1 MNLLAAL
8 LLLAPLPLRAESGRT
23 AAQTLQ
29 RPIGARPIGMGE
41 AFTAVEGG
49 VASLGYN
56 PGALARMERPE
67 FETTYTRGVIDD
79 HFSFLGYAHP
89 TKFGVVTAGFMYY
102 DAGSIGLNLSN
113 GTQRTVKAQQDLVGM
128 GGVSLKLGD
137 DLTAGATAKVF
148 RFELAEQARAGGL
161 AADLG
166 ALWRTPLSGLSL
178 GASLLNAG
186 PDVRFEHAGDPLP
199 MSGRAGA
206 AYRFSLAGSRWAR
219 DAGYGF
225 SDFLLTLDGVKTREQ
240 KAVVSTGF
248 EMGMP
253 LGLADHGAAA
263 IRVGYLFGRDLDSL
277 TLGFGLRQGRISF
290 DYALGVLKK
299 VGNAHHLSIGCYF

>member
-1 MNLLAAL
+1 MRVLAAL
-8 LLLAPLPLRAESGRT
+8 LLLAPLPLRAESGLT
-23 AAQTLQ
+23 SAQTLQ

-56 PGALARMERPE
+56 PGGLARLERPQ
-67 FETTYTRGVIDD
+67 FETTYTRGVIED

-89 TKFGVVTAGFMYY
+89 TDYGVVTAGFMYY
-102 DAGSIGLNLSN
+102 DAGSIGLNLSD
-113 GTQRTVKAQQDLVGM
+113 GTRRTVKAQQDLVGM
-128 GGVSLKLGD
+128 GGFSLKLAHS
-137 DLTAGATAKVF
+137 LAAGATVKVF

-166 ALWRTPLSGLSL
+166 ALWRTPLPGLSL

-199 MSGRAGA
+199 LSARAGA
-206 AYRFSLAGSRWAR
+206 AYRFSLSDTRWAR
-219 DAGYGF
+219 EAGYGF
-225 SDFLLTLDGVKTREQ
+225 SDFQLTLDGVKTREQ
-240 KAVVSTGF
+240 NAALSTGF

-253 LGLADHGAAA
+253 LGLADQGAGA
-263 IRVGYLFGRDLDSL
+263 IRFGYLFGRDLDSL
-277 TLGFGLRQGRISF
+277 TIGFGLRQGRVVF

-299 VGNAHHLSIGCYF
+299 VGNAHHLSIGYHF